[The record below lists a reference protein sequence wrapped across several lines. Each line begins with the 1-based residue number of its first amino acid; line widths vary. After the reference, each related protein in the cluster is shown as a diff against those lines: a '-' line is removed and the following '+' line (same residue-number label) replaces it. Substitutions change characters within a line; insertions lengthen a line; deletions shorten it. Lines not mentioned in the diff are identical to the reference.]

1 MNKKRLI
8 GSAALIIIG
17 VLFGAILVSGFGW
30 IKPSLADVMIGA
42 KNPPVTDVDY
52 TSFSKPFIEVAEKVT
67 PSIVQIN
74 VKSKVEI
81 NDRDNFFFFFPFKD
95 QLPKEQE
102 QLGSGSGV
110 IISEDGYI
118 ITNNH
123 VVENAEQ
130 VTVIL
135 HDNRKV
141 DGKVIGTDPL
151 TDLAVIKIDED
162 NLPVAYLGNSDN
174 AKVGQWVMAIG
185 NPLSLNSTVTAGII
199 SAKSR
204 SINILTRDRGNR
216 AIEDFI
222 QTDAAIN
229 PGNSGGALVDL
240 SGAVIGINTAIA
252 ANGSGSYIGYGFAI
266 PINIAK
272 TVSRE
277 IILNGKVNRGYI
289 GVTIT
294 AMDASTSK
302 AVGLDKATGVMVQG
316 LLKDGAAEKAGI
328 KEGDI
333 ILKIDGREVSQP
345 NHLQSYVATKS
356 AGTEV
361 KLTIWREGKEIE
373 KSVTLKSS
381 NDDETA
387 QPVKNSSGKE
397 KSKKGS
403 SSTLTFDSIG
413 MTVKDMTD
421 DEKEAYKVNNGV
433 LITDVKTMSKADDQ
447 NMSKGWVIT
456 EVDKKK
462 IDSVDEFDE
471 IIKSKKGKAI
481 LLKMVD
487 REGTSRL
494 VGLEIP
500 E

>member
-1 MNKKRLI
+1 MNRKKI
-8 GSAALIIIG
+8 VGSAALIFIG
-17 VLFGAILVSGFGW
+17 ILFGAILVSGFGW
-30 IKPSLADVMIGA
+30 IKPSLADITIGA

-52 TSFSKPFIEVAEKVT
+52 MSFSKPFIEVAEKVT

-74 VKSKVEI
+74 VKSKVET
-81 NDRDNFFFFFPFKD
+81 NSQEDFFFFFPFKD
-95 QLPKEQE
+95 QIPKEQE

-130 VTVIL
+130 VQVIL
-135 HDNRKV
+135 HDNRII
-141 DGKVIGTDPL
+141 DGKVVGTDPL
-151 TDLAVIKIDED
+151 TDLAVVKIEAD

-174 AKVGQWVMAIG
+174 TKVGQWVMAIG

-204 SINILTRDRGNR
+204 SINILTRDKGAS

-240 SGAVIGINTAIA
+240 SGAVIGINSAIA
-252 ANGSGSYIGYGFAI
+252 ANGTGSYIGYGFAI

-272 TVSRE
+272 TVSKE
-277 IILNGKVNRGYI
+277 IILDGKVNRGYI
-289 GVTIT
+289 GVNIT
-294 AMDASTSK
+294 AVDASTSK
-302 AVGLDKATGVMVQG
+302 AVGLAGAKGVMVQG
-316 LLKDGAAEKAGI
+316 LLEDGAAEKAGI

-333 ILKIDGREVSQP
+333 ILKVDGREVNQP
-345 NHLQSYVATKS
+345 NQLQSYIATKT
-356 AGTEV
+356 AGTSV
-361 KLTIWREGKEIE
+361 TLTIWRDGKEIE
-373 KSVTLKSS
+373 KSVTLKTR
-381 NDDETA
+381 DEDEKTEL
-387 QPVKNSSGKE
+387 VKDSKSKE

-403 SSTLTFDSIG
+403 SSSLTFDSIG
-413 MTVKDMTD
+413 MTVKDMTGE
-421 DEKEAYKVNNGV
+421 EKETYKVDNGI
-433 LITDVKTMSKADDQ
+433 LITDVKTMSKAYDQ
-447 NMSKGWVIT
+447 NMSKGYVIT
-456 EVDKKK
+456 QIDKRK
-462 IDSVDEFDE
+462 IDSVDDFDE
-471 IIKSKKGKAI
+471 IIKSRKGKAV
-481 LLKMVD
+481 LLKVVD
-487 REGTSRL
+487 RTGTSRL

>member
-8 GSAALIIIG
+8 GSAALIFIG

-30 IKPSLADVMIGA
+30 IKPSLADIMIGA

-52 TSFSKPFIEVAEKVT
+52 MSFSKPFMEVAEKVT

-74 VKSKVEI
+74 VKSKVETP
-81 NDRDNFFFFFPFKD
+81 NKDDFFFFFPFRD
-95 QLPKEQE
+95 QMPQE

-123 VVENAEQ
+123 VVANAEQ

-151 TDLAVIKIDED
+151 TDLAVIKIEED
-162 NLPVAYLGNSDN
+162 NLPVAYLGNSDE

-204 SINILTRDRGNR
+204 SINILTRDQGSK

-252 ANGSGSYIGYGFAI
+252 ASGTGSYIGYGFAI

-272 TVSRE
+272 TVSKE
-277 IILNGKVNRGYI
+277 LILNGKVNRGYI

-294 AMDASTSK
+294 AVDPSTSK
-302 AVGLDKATGVMVQG
+302 AVGLKEATGVMVQG
-316 LLKDGAAEKAGI
+316 LLENGAAEKAGI

-345 NHLQSYVATKS
+345 NHLQSYVATKTS
-356 AGTEV
+356 GTSV
-361 KLTIWREGKEIE
+361 TLTIWREGKEIE

-381 NDDETA
+381 DDDNKAEL
-387 QPVKNSSGKE
+387 VKDNSSKE

-413 MTVKDMTD
+413 MTVKDMSD
-421 DEKEAYKVNNGV
+421 DEKESYKVDNGI
-433 LITDVKTMSKADDQ
+433 LITDVKTMSKAYDQ
-447 NMSKGWVIT
+447 NMSKGFVIT
-456 EVDKKK
+456 QVDKKK

-471 IIKSKKGKAI
+471 VMKSKKGKAI
-481 LLKMVD
+481 LVKVVD
-487 REGTSRL
+487 RQGTSRL

-500 E
+500 D

>member
-8 GSAALIIIG
+8 GSATLILIG

-52 TSFSKPFIEVAEKVT
+52 MSFSKPFIEVAEKVT

-174 AKVGQWVMAIG
+174 TKVGQWVMAIG

-413 MTVKDMTD
+413 MTVKDLTD

-481 LLKMVD
+481 LVKMVS
-487 REGTSRL
+487 EGTSRL